1 MNDKIKELL
10 DDLNNPSFV
19 SDKYNPNAENDRQ
32 KRLEDLVSD
41 KNIYDVDIEY
51 IDNGTVDKE
60 GFIEHIMYYLNP
72 KVLCWIYGV
81 IAVVIVVFSL
91 IGGNS
96 QPTVNNLN
104 NISSVNETVENS
116 NTSENIENVHEDN
129 EAQKSDNSNDTTKI
143 DNKNNDKSKEINKPI
158 LSEPERELYAYYQN
172 ITNKNFEKAYNGLN
186 ETMKNQMGV
195 YESFSK
201 GYDDTIS
208 SAIEKSKV
216 VSISDDFAVIEY
228 TLVAIDRIPNSSKR
242 KKYVFSGTANMIKLN
257 DQWLISSFDVKKIGE
272 STI

>member
-10 DDLNNPSFV
+10 DDLNNPNFV
-19 SDKYNPNAENDRQ
+19 CDKYNPNAENDRQ

-72 KVLCWIYGV
+72 KVLCWIYGG
-81 IAVVIVVFSL
+81 IAVAIVVISL
-91 IGGNS
+91 MGGNNR
-96 QPTVNNLN
+96 QEVNNLN
-104 NISSVNETVENS
+104 NVSSINETVNDI
-116 NTSENIENVHEDN
+116 NNRENIENVHKDKN
-129 EAQKSDNSNDTTKI
+129 VQKSENATTIKK
-143 DNKNNDKSKEINKPI
+143 DNKNNDNLKEKDKPA

-186 ETMKNQMGV
+186 DTMKNQMGV
-195 YESFSK
+195 YESFTK

-216 VSISDDFAVIEY
+216 VSATTDSEVIEY
-228 TLVAIDRIPNSSKR
+228 TLIAIDRIPNSSKK
-242 KKYVFSGTANMIKLN
+242 KKYIFSGTANMVREN
-257 DQWLISSFDVKKIGE
+257 GQWLISGFDVKLIGE